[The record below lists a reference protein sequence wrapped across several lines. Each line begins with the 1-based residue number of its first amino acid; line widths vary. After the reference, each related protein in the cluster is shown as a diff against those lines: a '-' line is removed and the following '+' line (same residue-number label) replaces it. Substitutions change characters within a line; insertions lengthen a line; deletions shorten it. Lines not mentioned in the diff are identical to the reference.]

1 MYQYTKSTVAMW
13 LLGGGGTRKDES
25 ETSKHSMS
33 SRGSKRRS
41 TKGNHNNSM
50 EDENQ
55 KHRRRSR
62 RDNRFG
68 KVEKEK
74 QGNKNNTDHSMHL
87 LDETVSGIEV
97 TISRDDATMA
107 TPSPTESSFSG
118 NGLILL
124 KQQVVELSR
133 TYRAQYNPVERSLT
147 MPPPSGPKKFPSFQ
161 SRDHRIPLFQVEPEK
176 PSMLFDDVLFLLRS
190 YDVSEELTCVKEE
203 LSLMEQE
210 ISAISADRTDIAAIV
225 EREGLDVPCAV
236 TLPPQYLGENGTRR
250 WDVHRQL
257 LVVPGSKKATPSA
270 AFRTQLQ
277 EERGLNFTVYLENHK
292 AMESLMSKCGCKASF
307 LSQFMGGSSVSEIT
321 EISPQSCRDGGAGA
335 TIQHMTLMNGGGN
348 ASSSFILTR
357 DNAKSYHFDCLPER
371 LRQRMEQAPAGSY
384 PYADQLVYLSTGP
397 FDSYYA
403 EFRNGERWWGSAF
416 REDQFEFMTI
426 CRDWDVHRVVLGPPT
441 CLDGG
446 RDQHYL
452 ASSWIV
458 LSRDGKVA
466 WKNIPVRLHNKL
478 SNRLASESALV
489 EASLGCAGAYFIR
502 FLDGT
507 EYNCCL
513 VTFVYF
519 GTHFHLP
526 FFSLGTTDWQ
536 LPARTAQVCR
546 ALELKGQAILS
557 ISLHPDLPNDFIIRH
572 R

>member
-25 ETSKHSMS
+25 ESSKHSLH
-33 SRGSKRRS
+33 SRGSKRSS
-41 TKGNHNNSM
+41 TKSKHNNSM
-50 EDENQ
+50 EFGNQ

-74 QGNKNNTDHSMHL
+74 LGSKNNTDRSMHL

-133 TYRAQYNPVERSLT
+133 TYRAQYNPMERNT
-147 MPPPSGPKKFPSFQ
+147 TVPPNCAKQFPSFQ
-161 SRDHRIPLFQVEPEK
+161 SRSHRIPLFQTEPKK
-176 PSMLFDDVLFLLRS
+176 PSMLFDDILFLLRS
-190 YDVSEELTCVKEE
+190 YDVSDELTSVKEE
-203 LSLMEQE
+203 LSFMEQE
-210 ISAISADRTDIAAIV
+210 IHAISADRTDIMAIV

-236 TLPPQYLGENGTRR
+236 TLPPQYLAENGTRR
-250 WDVHRQL
+250 WEVHRQL
-257 LVVPGSKKATPSA
+257 LVVPGSTKAAPSA
-270 AFRTQLQ
+270 AFRAQLQ
-277 EERGLNFTVYLENHK
+277 GERGLNFTVYLENYK

-307 LSQFMGGSSVSEIT
+307 LSQFMGGSSGGVSEIT

-335 TIQHMTLMNGGGN
+335 TIQHLTLINGG
-348 ASSSFILTR
+348 ASSSTSSFVLTR
-357 DNAKSYHFDCLPER
+357 DNAKSYHFECLPER
-371 LRQRMEQAPAGSY
+371 LLRRIEQLPSGSY
-384 PYADQLVYLSTGP
+384 QYTEQLVYLSTGP

-416 REDQFEFMTI
+416 REDQFEFMAI
-426 CRDWDVHRVVLGPPT
+426 CRDWDIHRVVFGPPI

-446 RDQHYL
+446 RDQQFL

-466 WKNIPVRLHNKL
+466 WKNIPLRLHNML
-478 SNRLASESALV
+478 SNRLASESAPV
-489 EASLGCAGAYFIR
+489 DASLGCAGAYFIR

-507 EYNCCL
+507 EYCCCFCFY
-513 VTFVYF
+513 FV
-519 GTHFHLP
+519 
-526 FFSLGTTDWQ
+526 
-536 LPARTAQVCR
+536 V
-546 ALELKGQAILS
+546 
-557 ISLHPDLPNDFIIRH
+557 
-572 R
+572 

>member
-1 MYQYTKSTVAMW
+1 VEETFIWEVQPMYQYTKSTVAMW
-13 LLGGGGTRKDES
+13 LLGGVGSRKDES
-25 ETSKHSMS
+25 ETSKHSLH
-33 SRGSKRRS
+33 SRGSKRSS
-41 TKGNHNNSM
+41 TKGSHNNSM

-74 QGNKNNTDHSMHL
+74 QGNKRNTDRSMHL

-133 TYRAQYNPVERSLT
+133 TYRAQYNPVERNT
-147 MPPPSGPKKFPSFQ
+147 AIPPSGPKKFPSFQ
-161 SRDHRIPLFQVEPEK
+161 PRSHRIPLFQAEPEK
-176 PSMLFDDVLFLLRS
+176 QSMLFDDVLFLLRS
-190 YDVSEELTCVKEE
+190 YDVSDELTCVKEE

-210 ISAISADRTDIAAIV
+210 INAISVDRTDIAAIV
-225 EREGLDVPCAV
+225 ERDGLDVPFAV
-236 TLPPQYLGENGTRR
+236 TLPPQYLAENETRR
-250 WDVHRQL
+250 WDVHRHL
-257 LVVPGSKKATPSA
+257 LVVPGSKMATTPSA
-270 AFRTQLQ
+270 AFRAQLQ

-307 LSQFMGGSSVSEIT
+307 LSQFMGGGSAVSEIT

-335 TIQHMTLMNGGGN
+335 TIQHMTLVNGGAN
-348 ASSSFILTR
+348 SSSSFMLTR
-357 DNAKSYHFDCLPER
+357 DNAKSYHFDCLPDR
-371 LRQRMEQAPAGSY
+371 LQRRIELQPAAAY
-384 PYADQLVYLSTGP
+384 PYTDQLVYLSTGP

-426 CRDWDVHRVVLGPPT
+426 CGEWDVHRVALGSPA

-446 RDQHYL
+446 RDQQFL
-452 ASSWIV
+452 ASSWVV

-466 WKNIPVRLHNKL
+466 WKNLPVRLHNKL
-478 SNRLASESALV
+478 SNRLASESAPV
-489 EASLGCAGAYFIR
+489 EVSLGCAGAYFIR

-507 EYNCCL
+507 ECCCYVIFIYFDTHSNC
-513 VTFVYF
+513 
-519 GTHFHLP
+519 
-526 FFSLGTTDWQ
+526 
-536 LPARTAQVCR
+536 
-546 ALELKGQAILS
+546 LS
-557 ISLHPDLPNDFIIRH
+557 FD
-572 R
+572 